1 MKRSKNPTVSRRK
14 LARQALL
21 LAMLGAAAYTAPA
34 SAQNPCGVPTR
45 TTKPA
50 RTLASPAAAVGVA
63 YAARITANAHAV
75 DLGPLLTG

>member
-34 SAQNPCGVPTR
+34 SAQNPCGPNYCEC
-45 TTKPA
+45 A
-50 RTLASPAAAVGVA
+50 CC
-63 YAARITANAHAV
+63 
-75 DLGPLLTG
+75 

>member
-34 SAQNPCGVPTR
+34 SAQNPCGPNN
-45 TTKPA
+45 KA
-50 RTLASPAAAVGVA
+50 CQDVGFPGCCGGSCVC
-63 YAARITANAHAV
+63 
-75 DLGPLLTG
+75 GPNYCECACC